1 MAASPGSAMTAPAG
15 VVAVDIGGTKIAV
28 ALVDD
33 AGVVHQ
39 RVDVATP
46 RGGSAILCVVAEL
59 VAGVC
64 SRAAVRAVGV
74 GAPGVID
81 PVTGAVRSATDILP
95 GWAGTPVRERLAARL
110 GLPVAVANDVRAAAL
125 GAAHSADVREHRDIL
140 HVSVGTG
147 IGGALIRDR
156 RMVTGPHAV
165 TGEIAH
171 LLVPATGAVA
181 CGCGRFDHLE
191 AVAAGPAIAAAIAG
205 AAGAAAV
212 ARAAAIA
219 GTAGAAR
226 GSVLPLDRVA
236 GLPEARAI
244 IGAAASVLGRTL
256 AGLVAA
262 VDVDAITLGGGVVLG
277 IPEFAGV
284 VRDAFQAEALPPLR
298 TVPVL
303 VPAAGPDAPL
313 LGAAHLARRILA
325 DPVPAPRMEARA

>member
-1 MAASPGSAMTAPAG
+1 MTTPAG
-15 VVAVDIGGTKIAV
+15 IAAVDIGGTKIAV

-46 RGGSAILCVVAEL
+46 PGGSAILCVVAEL

-95 GWAGTPVRERLAARL
+95 GWVGTPVKERLAARL

-156 RMVTGPHAV
+156 QMVTGPHAV

-191 AVAAGPAIAAAIAG
+191 AVAAGPAIAAAIA
-205 AAGAAAV
+205 ASAG
-212 ARAAAIA
+212 
-219 GTAGAAR
+219 GP
-226 GSVLPLDRVA
+226 VLPLDRMAV
-236 GLPEARAI
+236 LPEARPI

-262 VDVDAITLGGGVVLG
+262 VDVDAITLGGGVVHG

-284 VRDAFQAEALPPLR
+284 VREAFQAEALPPLR

-313 LGAAHLARRILA
+313 LGAAHLARQILSRQILA
-325 DPVPAPRMEARA
+325 DPVLALRMGARA